1 MNGGVPIENAAGG
14 VGADHECPDP
24 VHLQLQQ
31 GRDLKYIL
39 YIFFVSNINKFIFS
53 MTYTRIPSNTYP

>member
-1 MNGGVPIENAAGG
+1 MNSGVPIENAAGGVGGGVPIENAAGG

-39 YIFFVSNINKFIFS
+39 KSIYSYS
-53 MTYTRIPSNTYP
+53 Q

>member
-1 MNGGVPIENAAGG
+1 MPFLNSGVPIENAAGG

-39 YIFFVSNINKFIFS
+39 YNIYS
-53 MTYTRIPSNTYP
+53 YSQ